1 MIKPT
6 KLQFLGNR
14 SFLGKG
20 MAKMKAGEK
29 ALTDKSAR
37 EGYRMVAMNDTKRTI
52 REVPNHISDSQA
64 RIEWAIR
71 TEAKMK
77 F

>member
-14 SFLGKG
+14 SFIGKG
-20 MAKMKAGEK
+20 MAKMKPGEK
-29 ALTDKSAR
+29 VLLDKSAR
-37 EGYRMVAMNDTKRTI
+37 EGYRMVTMNDSKRTI

-64 RIEWAIR
+64 RSEWAKR